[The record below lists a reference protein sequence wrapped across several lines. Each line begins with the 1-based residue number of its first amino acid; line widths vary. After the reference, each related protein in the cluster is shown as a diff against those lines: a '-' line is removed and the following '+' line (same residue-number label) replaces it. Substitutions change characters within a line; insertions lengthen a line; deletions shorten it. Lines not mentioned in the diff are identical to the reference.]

1 MSVQVEIWID
11 WATCLY
17 SQASADNLDKIRN
30 SQKYFCI
37 ICNLLLVWRIS
48 SNYLF
53 PVWCDNFA
61 CGDIKIIGFLDNL
74 FVLSHLLSIEHGNL
88 LLGKVLKTLGDIQY
102 IITMAMIILKWEF
115 LFFGLFFLAT
125 AAFNINEYPK
135 IWQMNKLFSDKLTYG
150 HMLDHSLI
158 QSQQTKKLTRKTES
172 VPELHKYIRNEIDL
186 NWNSTVYINT
196 AGLHVHLH
204 EVQTANYVSACS
216 SCSSC
221 RAGCSPPSAWWGHA
235 TQQPGG
241 GITLCYRYTIEL
253 ETNLREDFTMME
265 KAPSRTLS

>member
-1 MSVQVEIWID
+1 MSVQVGIWID

-17 SQASADNLDKIRN
+17 SQPSASFADNSDKIRN

-53 PVWCDNFA
+53 PVWCDNFVERRYKNYWIFRSFF
-61 CGDIKIIGFLDNL
+61 CTHPSYCQLRMVN
-74 FVLSHLLSIEHGNL
+74 NL

-172 VPELHKYIRNEIDL
+172 VQELHKYIRNEIDL
-186 NWNSTVYINT
+186 NWNSTVT
-196 AGLHVHLH
+196 
-204 EVQTANYVSACS
+204 
-216 SCSSC
+216 
-221 RAGCSPPSAWWGHA
+221 
-235 TQQPGG
+235 
-241 GITLCYRYTIEL
+241 
-253 ETNLREDFTMME
+253 
-265 KAPSRTLS
+265 